1 MRSLLPGDSTPGE
14 AMSPATTT
22 TFSSLPVKHLGNDEF
37 FVGPS
42 VFYAVPNANDVGL
55 PTACAF
61 ARRFAD
67 RGFRLVC
74 YK

>member
-1 MRSLLPGDSTPGE
+1 M
-14 AMSPATTT
+14 
-22 TFSSLPVKHLGNDEF
+22 KHTGNDEL
-37 FVGPS
+37 FVDPS
-42 VFYAVPNANDVGL
+42 VFYAVPNANDIGL

>member
-1 MRSLLPGDSTPGE
+1 MRLLLPGDSTPDE
-14 AMSPATTT
+14 AMSPVATT
-22 TFSSLPVKHLGNDEF
+22 TFSSLPMKHTGNDEF
-37 FVGPS
+37 FVDPS
-42 VFYAVPNANDVGL
+42 VFYAVPNATDIGL

-67 RGFRLVC
+67 WGFRLVC